1 MNRFQKFHRI
11 VTLIQ
16 ERLKKNMLS
25 VFNILT
31 FTIKIS
37 VTVVLNVADNVND
50 RYCLFKI
57 HF

>member
-37 VTVVLNVADNVND
+37 VTAVLNVADNVND